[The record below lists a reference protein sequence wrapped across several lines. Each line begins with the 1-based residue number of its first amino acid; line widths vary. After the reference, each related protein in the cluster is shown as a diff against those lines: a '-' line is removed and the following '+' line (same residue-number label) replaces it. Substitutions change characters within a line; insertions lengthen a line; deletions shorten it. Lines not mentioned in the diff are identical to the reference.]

1 MKLYRPGFAALRN
14 RRALPTTLIM
24 SKQLA
29 ISAAASTFALAAM
42 ALLAPGSAR
51 VTELP
56 ARMGAT
62 IAVAAPL
69 SLPQVSVPSGAE
81 LLSSLD

>member
-1 MKLYRPGFAALRN
+1 
-14 RRALPTTLIM
+14 M

-29 ISAAASTFALAAM
+29 LSAAASIFALAAM

-62 IAVAAPL
+62 IAVAAPIA
-69 SLPQVSVPSGAE
+69 LPQVSAPSGAE
-81 LLSSLD
+81 LLSALT